1 MYKKI
6 LFALDMEGVNNVVGD
21 PYSGLVTTCE
31 QYQIAI
37 HQAALEINAAA
48 EALFDIGVE
57 SIDLWDNHGGA
68 HNVIPEE
75 IDKRINILD
84 PIWGQPRMYFAQGN
98 KYDCICFFGYHTMEG
113 TLGGVLA
120 HTMNS
125 GAIQHYKL
133 NGKYIGEVDMDSYIA
148 ASHGMPSRF
157 FAGGDITCMQAK
169 NSIPEIVTTVT
180 KKELSR
186 NEAVFRDNS
195 ELFEDIRKNIVEAI
209 KTEAPIRPLAF
220 PATMEKSFKR
230 TEDAAKYLLSL
241 RSKNIVAD
249 HPDDSILIKDA
260 HTVVATVN
268 NIDEFIK
275 CI

>member
-57 SIDLWDNHGGA
+57 SIDLWDNHSGG

-75 IDKRINILD
+75 FDKRINILD
-84 PIWGQPRMYFAQGN
+84 PIWGQPRMYFAQDN

-125 GAIQHYKL
+125 GAIQYYKL

-157 FAGGDITCMQAK
+157 FAGGDITCIQAK
-169 NSIPEIVTTVT
+169 NAVPEIVTTVT

-186 NEAVFRDNS
+186 NEAVFRDNA
-195 ELFEDIRKNIVEAI
+195 ELFEDIRKNIVEAV
-209 KTEAPIRPLAF
+209 KTEAPIRPLTF

-230 TEDAAKYLLSL
+230 TEDAAKYLSSL